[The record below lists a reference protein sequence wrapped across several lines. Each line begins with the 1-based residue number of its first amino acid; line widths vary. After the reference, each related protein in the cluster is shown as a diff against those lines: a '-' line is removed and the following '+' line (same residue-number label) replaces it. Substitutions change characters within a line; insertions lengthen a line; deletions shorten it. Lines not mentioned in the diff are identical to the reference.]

1 MIVIYSDYSD
11 NQRAMIRIM
20 LLSSV
25 DPETLAGSIGGRT
38 VNMMGT
44 QQRCD
49 SNAQTSVNADI
60 IFA

>member
-38 VNMMGT
+38 VNMI
-44 QQRCD
+44 
-49 SNAQTSVNADI
+49 SAQTSVNADI
-60 IFA
+60 TFA